1 MTIIENPAGARFQ
14 AILLK
19 GHCKL
24 MSKGMSHSK
33 LSRTKVLQLAGQ
45 ITGKTYKRGQH
56 AIAAADLDAWLA
68 ANPR

>member
-1 MTIIENPAGARFQ
+1 MMIENPAGARFH

-19 GHCKL
+19 CHCKL
-24 MSKGMSHSK
+24 MSLGMNHRI
-33 LSRTKVLQLAGQ
+33 LTRTRALQLAGQ

>member
-1 MTIIENPAGARFQ
+1 MLIENPAGARFQ

-19 GHCKL
+19 GHCTL
-24 MSKGMSHSK
+24 MSKGMNHSS
-33 LSRTKVLQLAGQ
+33 LTRTRALQLAGQ

-56 AIAAADLDAWLA
+56 AIAAADLAAWLA

>member
-1 MTIIENPAGARFQ
+1 MMIDNPAGARFQ

-24 MSKGMSHSK
+24 MSLGMNHSS
-33 LSRTKVLQLAGQ
+33 LTRTRALQLAGQ

-56 AIAAADLDAWLA
+56 AIAAADLDAWIA